1 MTPRAASLGWLLA
14 VVACNRSQLPPP
26 VPPSPDEA
34 ELTDGAAGERP
45 VTTCAELRC
54 IAGTRCDESAGSGHC
69 VAIPPA
75 PVRACG
81 GFAGIPCPAGQ
92 HCVDEPS
99 DRCDPANGGRD
110 CGGVCAPGDLD
121 ASVPTPGRRTVA
133 PHGTGA

>member
-1 MTPRAASLGWLLA
+1 MTPRPLLTLLA
-14 VVACNRSQLPPP
+14 LAACNRATLPPP
-26 VPPSPDEA
+26 VPQSPDDMTA
-34 ELTDGAAGERP
+34 SDGGLMERP

-54 IAGTRCDESAGSGHC
+54 IAGTRCDESAGSAHC
-69 VAIPPA
+69 VSIPPEIR
-75 PVRACG
+75 RACG
-81 GFAGIPCPAGQ
+81 GFAGTPCPAGQ

-99 DRCDPANGGRD
+99 DRCDPTRDGRD